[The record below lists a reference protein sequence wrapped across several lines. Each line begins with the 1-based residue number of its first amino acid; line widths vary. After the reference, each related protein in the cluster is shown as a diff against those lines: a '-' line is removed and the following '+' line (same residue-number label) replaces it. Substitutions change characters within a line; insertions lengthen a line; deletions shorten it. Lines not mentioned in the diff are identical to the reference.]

1 MSKKLSLIVFLGLLL
16 LSLLTGQVVE
26 AGIQPGVPTP
36 ADFQYKGI
44 ALGDTTQ
51 EMTAKLGEPLFDGE
65 AMFFDLPVK
74 CYTYSSQLRV
84 YTDRKSDT
92 IVGISCKDK
101 EYVAPKGV
109 RYGATRA
116 KLLEAYGPA
125 EHQNLDGMY
134 CYLYRN
140 PLHPKQKLILS
151 LDTTNYYLLSFNITS
166 LPVTEDEMAE
176 AEGFL
181 ASQEEAEAP
190 QEDITLK
197 AGWHD
202 DKGMWF
208 NAQVTENVSVGN

>member
-1 MSKKLSLIVFLGLLL
+1 MSKKFSLIVFLGMLLV
-16 LSLLTGQVVE
+16 SVLTGQAAE
-26 AGIQPGVPTP
+26 AKTQPGVPIP

-44 ALGDTTQ
+44 ALGDTAQ
-51 EMTAKLGEPLFDGE
+51 VVAEKLGEPLFDGE
-65 AMFFDLPVK
+65 AMFFDLPVR

-84 YTDRKSDT
+84 YTDRKSD
-92 IVGISCKDK
+92 IVVGIACKDK

-125 EHQNLDGMY
+125 EHENLDGMY

-140 PLHPKQKLILS
+140 PLNPKQKLILS

-176 AEGFL
+176 VDGFL
-181 ASQEEAEAP
+181 ASQEKADAD
-190 QEDITLK
+190 QEDVTLK

-202 DKGMWF
+202 DRDMWF
-208 NAQVTENVSVGN
+208 NAQITENVAVGN